1 MILKEASF
9 PASCAIGLRSL
20 GPQNPTF
27 PLLPVL
33 SQGCPVTSTEA
44 VSYPL
49 AVDYDYSRVNPQ
61 SLIQAPLP
69 GLDRWQPLLPP
80 LAPGLSMG
88 EGGTPLLRMTGLDG
102 TPLWLKDESRN
113 PTGSHKDRLNLCA
126 VSAAVASGA
135 PGVAVASSGNHGV
148 SAAAYA
154 ARAGL
159 PCVVLTSPELSA
171 AFAAALHAY
180 GAWVVAVPTAA
191 RWPLLRAV
199 VADTGFQPMSNLTRH
214 HTGHPWGPE
223 GYKTL
228 AFELFQQW
236 GGRLPGAVVIPTGYA
251 ELLYGV
257 YCGFVELQRLG
268 LSTHVPRL
276 YAAEPAAGAPLAHA
290 MAQGTPVAEVS
301 TGPTRQLS
309 IACSVSGYR
318 GVLALQGSGGR
329 ALRVDDDRVAQARDH
344 AARAGLWLEFSAA
357 AGVAAVAQLT
367 PKEQEGGVV
376 VVATARGVNDPLPP
390 QDLPSVAPT
399 FAALRDYVRTTY
411 GVSLPQQG

>member
-1 MILKEASF
+1 MTLDVDVF

-20 GPQNPTF
+20 GPQNPRF

-33 SQGCPVTSTEA
+33 SNGCPMTSTDA

-49 AVDYDYSRVNPQ
+49 AVDYDYTRVDPH
-61 SLIQAPLP
+61 SLMQAPLP

-88 EGGTPLLRMTGLDG
+88 EGGTPLVRVSGLNG
-102 TPLWLKDESRN
+102 TPLWVKDESRN
-113 PTGSHKDRLNLCA
+113 PTGSHKDRLNLCT

-135 PGVAVASSGNHGV
+135 PGIAVASSGNHGL

-159 PCVVLTSPELSA
+159 PCLVLTSTALSA
-171 AFAAALHAY
+171 ALAAALHAY

-191 RWPLLRAV
+191 RWPMLRAM
-199 VADTGFQPMSNLTRH
+199 VAETGFQPVSNLTPH

-236 GGRLPGAVVIPTGYA
+236 GGRVPGAVVLPTGYA

-268 LSTHVPRL
+268 LSTQVPRL
-276 YAAEPAAGAPLAHA
+276 YSAEPAVGAPLAHA
-290 MAQGTPVAEVS
+290 MAQGVPVAEVA
-301 TGPTRQLS
+301 TGPTRQWS

-329 ALRVDDDRVAQARDH
+329 ALRVDDDHVAQARDH
-344 AARAGLWLEFSAA
+344 LARAGMWVEFSAA

-367 PKEQEGGVV
+367 PEEREGGVV
-376 VVATARGVNDPLPP
+376 VVATAGGVNDPLPP
-390 QDLPSVAPT
+390 QALPQVEPT

-411 GVSLPQQG
+411 GVSLAGQG